1 MCGLE
6 PIIGWVRT
14 SRPVAR
20 DDTTAPASRKRGS
33 SLDAISDLAGSLSH
47 DFNNLLMVMR
57 NCGVF
62 LREDLDAGDPRQEY
76 VNDLLEAAERAEH
89 LVSQL
94 QAFGR
99 TQMLRPEYVK
109 PADLIRNV
117 SETLR
122 RLVPED
128 VDLRLSIGAKDATVF
143 VDPAQFQVV
152 VVNLMSWAASRVGGS
167 RRIWLS
173 LAKETLDFPN
183 APEGS
188 ASHGEFV
195 RLVVAKTGKGLD
207 ESDRKRLFE
216 PKLLSEGR
224 STANTDLRL
233 ASVYGI
239 VEQSGGHIDVESE
252 PGRGTQIKVYLPVVS
267 VENVRAFPAKRSP
280 PTSLNG
286 SEVILLVED
295 DTTVRRMVRDALE
308 RHGYTVF
315 EASDGSDALR
325 VAAMFD
331 TPPDLLITDL
341 VMPELSGR
349 ELIEVLKVEN
359 RLTKVLLMSG
369 HTDDEVLKRAS
380 PAERY
385 PFIKK
390 PFSHKELAIRV
401 REVLDD

>member
-1 MCGLE
+1 M
-6 PIIGWVRT
+6 RT

-20 DDTTAPASRKRGS
+20 DEVATPASRKRNS

-62 LREDLDAGDPRQEY
+62 LREDLDPGDPCQEY
-76 VNDLLEAAERAEH
+76 VTDLLEAAERAEH

-99 TQMLRPEYVK
+99 TQMLRPDYVK
-109 PADLIRNV
+109 PAELIRGL

-128 VDLRLSIGAKDATVF
+128 VDLRLSIGAKNATVF
-143 VDPAQFQVV
+143 VDPSQFQIV
-152 VVNLMSWAASRVGGS
+152 VVNLMSWAASRVGGP

-173 LAKETLDFPN
+173 LTEETLGSPN
-183 APEGS
+183 DVEG
-188 ASHGEFV
+188 AGVRGDFV
-195 RLVVAKTGKGLD
+195 RLIVAKTGKGLD
-207 ESDRKRLFE
+207 EAARKRLFE
-216 PKLLSEGR
+216 PKLLSDGR
-224 STANTDLRL
+224 TTANTDLRL

-239 VEQSGGHIDVESE
+239 VEQSGGHIEVESE
-252 PGRGTQIKVYLPVVS
+252 PGRGTQIKVYLPIAS
-267 VENVRAFPAKRSP
+267 AENVRPFQTKRRQPA
-280 PTSLNG
+280 TLDG

-295 DTTVRRMVRDALE
+295 DATVRRMVRDALE
-308 RHGYTVF
+308 RHGYTIF
-315 EASDGSDALR
+315 EASDGADALR

-331 TPPDLLITDL
+331 DPPDLLLTDL

-349 ELIEVLKVEN
+349 ELIEILKVED
-359 RLTKVLLMSG
+359 RLPKVLLMSG
-369 HTDDEVLKRAS
+369 HTDDDVLQRAS
-380 PAERY
+380 PSERY
-385 PFIKK
+385 AFIKK
-390 PFSHKELAIRV
+390 PFSHKELAARV